1 MCEHECDQN
10 CIKRGHGTRCSAK
23 SGKCLHGCT
32 SGYTADVC
40 QNDPQGEKDTSFD
53 SRADAIGGSVILI
66 VAIIAVIAF
75 IALRKRYGYK
85 ETSTCK
91 TNQNDEE
98 HVDSSNVYAT
108 VNKNRAAQTDAIYAN
123 TSDGSTQKVLVSNH
137 YCKNP
142 PGKKARTNMIEIQDC
157 LEIDDEDAIAREIA
171 IRFEEDGGVYYN
183 NANEVNKTKVNVEA
197 LHAYVN
203 EKTKRSFEEEFK
215 KLPYGLTKS
224 YEDSQKATNMSR
236 NRYKGIYPYDDSRVK
251 VWCNGTDYINASFID
266 GYKRR
271 NEYIAT
277 LGPMSK
283 QLGDFGLF
291 WEMVWQQKVEKVV
304 MVTNLIEEESSEER
318 KLYQFHFTSWPD
330 RGVPE
335 DVLSLI
341 EFWKMVLNS
350 SKKLNGPTLEQ
361 YQFLHRALVHSLTLD
376 CNPVKGK
383 HYQQFVDNLRDSDKG
398 ELYQS

>member
-1 MCEHECDQN
+1 MS
-10 CIKRGHGTRCSAK
+10 IT
-23 SGKCLHGCT
+23 T
-32 SGYTADVC
+32 
-40 QNDPQGEKDTSFD
+40 
-53 SRADAIGGSVILI
+53 
-66 VAIIAVIAF
+66 
-75 IALRKRYGYK
+75 
-85 ETSTCK
+85 
-91 TNQNDEE
+91 
-98 HVDSSNVYAT
+98 
-108 VNKNRAAQTDAIYAN
+108 
-123 TSDGSTQKVLVSNH
+123 
-137 YCKNP
+137 
-142 PGKKARTNMIEIQDC
+142 
-157 LEIDDEDAIAREIA
+157 DDEDAIAREIA

-304 MVTNLIEEESSEER
+304 MVTNLIEEEKEKCDKYWPDVGPSTRYGNVKVTCLSDYEYAEFTRRTFQISQSSEER

-350 SKKLNGPTLEQ
+350 SKKLNGPTLVHCSAGVGRTGTYIALDILTKEGEAEGSIDVPGCVLNMRRNRPNMIQTLEQ

-398 ELYQS
+398 ELYQNAQFTPEQYSEEESQATERNKTNEGKSRANADIPVLV